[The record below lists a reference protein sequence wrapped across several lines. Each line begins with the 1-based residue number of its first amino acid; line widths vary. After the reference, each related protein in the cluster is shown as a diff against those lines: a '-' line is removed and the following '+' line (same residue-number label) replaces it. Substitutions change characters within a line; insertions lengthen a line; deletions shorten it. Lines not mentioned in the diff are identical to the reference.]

1 MAQID
6 TKLVLGSST
15 IEMHVGNAPGTSGT
29 NAGGP
34 NEAPNVHP
42 RSSTPAASNPKTG
55 TFVGV
60 KFNVPA

>member
-6 TKLVLGSST
+6 KKFLLGSST
-15 IEMHVGNAPGTSGT
+15 IEMHVGNTSGTSGT
-29 NAGGP
+29 NPASP
-34 NEAPNVHP
+34 NEAPNVDP
-42 RSSTPAASNPKTG
+42 QSATPAAKNPKTG